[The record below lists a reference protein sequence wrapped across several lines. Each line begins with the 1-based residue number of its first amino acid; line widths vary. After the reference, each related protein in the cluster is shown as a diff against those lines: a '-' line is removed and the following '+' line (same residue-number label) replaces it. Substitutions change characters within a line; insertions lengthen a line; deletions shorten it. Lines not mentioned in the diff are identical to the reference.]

1 MKRLEHISMNEKPIV
16 LEWILSH
23 EEAEFISEKSRG
35 IDNRLKYASQIC
47 YLKLRGRFI
56 ENWSDISIEILN
68 HLSKQLEQ
76 ELVHK
81 KLIVS
86 NKNTESRI
94 RLEIKKFLEFKEF
107 DFATDTL
114 ISEFLD
120 QNPILISDKDE
131 LTKEIERFL
140 IKGRYILP
148 AKSQLMKFA
157 YSKYGKKQTDVFE
170 VFSSSI
176 TECQKSFLDV
186 IYEKNA
192 HLPEIKRPIGEVN
205 VKNIIPKIEVI
216 EKLLEL
222 KLEKLPWKL
231 IHPSYSEKLTRL
243 VHKYEHSAIKR
254 INPKTKR
261 DVMMVCYL
269 HENSKTLMDL
279 IINSYD
285 KLVGEIERRVNRD
298 FDLESKKIR
307 NAARD
312 SQERAL
318 VTLQLL
324 KDHKQSATTTLDM
337 FYEEL
342 KAQDNDLSKIIDNCQ
357 RVKEFEIYGKSELAQ
372 RRYGYLTK
380 FLQRFLNL
388 KFRVSKGSDIIMKSI
403 EIYRNYHE
411 NKTFSQKAPCNF
423 MENPWKKGL
432 YKKPGIINR
441 KAWEIGLFFAVKK
454 SLRSGN
460 LYLPQSR
467 NYRDFW
473 APLYNKKKWSSE
485 KAAHYKELNIPEKG
499 EEVITKLK
507 QEFSEQLY
515 QAVKSFTPNG
525 YAEFKNKRLIIHKDD
540 ALPES
545 NNVKELKGILDSYIE
560 PIRIEELLATT
571 QKKVNYLQAF
581 KPIDGIRRR
590 EILAPHILN
599 AAITGH
605 ATNLG
610 LYGISRNTHGITGD
624 KLSHISNFYI
634 SPENL
639 KEASNI
645 LIEAQQKYWLTKIIG
660 SGDRSSSDGERFR
673 VSHRGLFSSM
683 HPRYFG
689 ALDRGITIYTHMSD
703 QCSVFNTEVLSCGV
717 REAVYVLD
725 GLLDNQSIVR
735 PFEHSTDTAGFTEIM
750 FALCYL
756 LGISFQP
763 HFKDLKDQQLYC
775 FNRKAT
781 NYPEL
786 FSTEKVDEA
795 LISEQWDDAI
805 RLVYSLKQ
813 KLVKPHIIIKKLH
826 SQETLTKL
834 AKSLVHLGRIV
845 KTTYILRYL
854 HDEKLRY
861 AVRKQL
867 NRGELRHTLARYIFF
882 ADQGSFK
889 TNDYEELMN
898 KASSLSFLS
907 NAIVLWNTEQMQ
919 NVYEIL
925 KAKGHHMAQ
934 EDMAKILPLSFKN
947 VLIHGTYSFTAQ

>member
-1 MKRLEHISMNEKPIV
+1 ME
-16 LEWILSH
+16 
-23 EEAEFISEKSRG
+23 
-35 IDNRLKYASQIC
+35 
-47 YLKLRGRFI
+47 
-56 ENWSDISIEILN
+56 
-68 HLSKQLEQ
+68 
-76 ELVHK
+76 
-81 KLIVS
+81 
-86 NKNTESRI
+86 
-94 RLEIKKFLEFKEF
+94 
-107 DFATDTL
+107 TDT
-114 ISEFLD
+114 S
-120 QNPILISDKDE
+120 
-131 LTKEIERFL
+131 
-140 IKGRYILP
+140 
-148 AKSQLMKFA
+148 
-157 YSKYGKKQTDVFE
+157 
-170 VFSSSI
+170 
-176 TECQKSFLDV
+176 
-186 IYEKNA
+186 
-192 HLPEIKRPIGEVN
+192 
-205 VKNIIPKIEVI
+205 
-216 EKLLEL
+216 
-222 KLEKLPWKL
+222 
-231 IHPSYSEKLTRL
+231 SYSEKLTRL

-254 INPKTKR
+254 IKPKIKR

-269 HENSKTLMDL
+269 HESSKTLMDL

-285 KLVGEIERRVNRD
+285 KLIGEIERRVNRD
-298 FDLESKKIR
+298 FDLEYKKIR
-307 NAARD
+307 NAARE
-312 SQERAL
+312 SHEKAL

-324 KDHKQSATTTLDM
+324 KDHKQSAKTTLDM

-342 KAQDNDLSKIIDNCQ
+342 NAQGNDLSKIIDNCQ
-357 RVKEFEIYGKSELAQ
+357 RVEEFAIYGKLELAQ

-388 KFRVSKGSDIIMKSI
+388 KFRASQGSDVIMKSI

-411 NKTFSQKAPCNF
+411 NKKFSQKAPCSF

-454 SLRSGN
+454 SLRYGN

-473 APLYNKKKWSSE
+473 SPLYDKKQWSSE
-485 KAAHYKELNIPEKG
+485 KIAHYKELNIPEKG

-507 QEFSEQLY
+507 QEFTEQLY
-515 QAVKSFTPNG
+515 QAAKSFSSNG

-540 ALPES
+540 GLPES

-560 PIRIEELLATT
+560 PIRIEELLSAT
-571 QKKVNYLQAF
+571 QKKVNYLRAF
-581 KPIDGIRRR
+581 KPIDGTRRR

-624 KLSHISNFYI
+624 KLSYVSNFYI
-634 SPENL
+634 SHENL

-645 LIEAQQKYWLTKIIG
+645 LIGAQQKYWLTKIIG

-673 VSHRGLFSSM
+673 VRHRGLFSSM

-703 QCSVFNTEVLSCGV
+703 QCSVFNTEVLSYGV

-725 GLLDNQSIVR
+725 GLLDNQSVVR

-750 FALCYL
+750 FSLCYL

-781 NYPEL
+781 NYQEL

-795 LISEQWDDAI
+795 LMSEQWDDAI

-867 NRGELRHTLARYIFF
+867 NRGESRHTLARYMFF

-907 NAIVLWNTEQMQ
+907 NAIVLWNTEQTQ

-925 KAKGHHMAQ
+925 KTKEHHVAQ
-934 EDMAKILPLSFKN
+934 EDIAKILPLGFKN
-947 VLIHGTYSFTAQ
+947 VPIHGTYSFTAQ